1 MIFMAAIDY
10 GRLDRVLARCEE
22 VANEPGV
29 HAIVARVYKDVLKP
43 AAKGFREAHAEIA
56 AKESTHKKEVR
67 EAREALEALD
77 RPYRSARATVL
88 AYLPHKKL
96 PETLKA
102 QPTDTDKLIAI
113 EGLLDVIDEQTGKGW
128 ADDLAETEFGKLA
141 SKAIK
146 ELNEAVTADKDLAAA
161 REARA
166 AAFGPAYEKYLA
178 FKRVVR
184 ETLGNKSK
192 QYKRIH
198 VRVSVSAPEGE
209 GEAGQ
214 PNEPTKGSEN
224 GKPAGETP
232 PT

>member
-1 MIFMAAIDY
+1 MAAIDY

-22 VANEPGV
+22 VAGEPGV
-29 HAIVARVYKDVLKP
+29 HAIIARVYKDLLKP
-43 AAKGFREAHAEIA
+43 AAKAFREAHAEIA
-56 AKESTHKKEVR
+56 AKESAHKKEAR
-67 EAREALEALD
+67 EAREALESLD

-113 EGLLDVIDEQTGKGW
+113 EGLLDAIDEQTGKGW
-128 ADDLAETEFGKLA
+128 ADELAETEFGKLA
-141 SKAIK
+141 AKTIK
-146 ELNEAVTADKDLAAA
+146 ELNEAVAADKELASA

-178 FKRVVR
+178 YKRVVR
-184 ETLGNKSK
+184 ETQGNKSK

-209 GEAGQ
+209 TGDAG
-214 PNEPTKGSEN
+214 EPTPTEG
-224 GKPAGETP
+224 AGDA
-232 PT
+232 

>member
-1 MIFMAAIDY
+1 MAAIDY

-22 VANEPGV
+22 VAGEPGV

-43 AAKGFREAHAEIA
+43 AAKAFREAHAEIA
-56 AKESTHKKEVR
+56 AKESAQKKEAH

-77 RPYRSARATVL
+77 RPYRSARAMVL

-113 EGLLDVIDEQTGKGW
+113 EGLLDAIDEQAGEGW
-128 ADDLAETEFGKLA
+128 ADELAETEFGKLA
-141 SKAIK
+141 AKTIK
-146 ELNEAVTADKDLAAA
+146 ELNEAVAADKELASA

-166 AAFGPAYEKYLA
+166 SAFGSAYEKYLA
-178 FKRVVR
+178 YKRVVR
-184 ETLGNKSK
+184 ETLGNRSK

-209 GEAGQ
+209 TGDAG
-214 PNEPTKGSEN
+214 EPTPTQG
-224 GKPAGETP
+224 AGDA
-232 PT
+232 

>member
-1 MIFMAAIDY
+1 LIIMAAIDY

-22 VANEPGV
+22 IAGEPGA

-56 AKESTHKKEVR
+56 SKESAQKKEAR

-113 EGLLDVIDEQTGKGW
+113 EALLDVIDDQAGQGW
-128 ADDLAETEFGKLA
+128 ADELAEAEFGKLA
-141 SKAIK
+141 PKTIK
-146 ELNEAVTADKDLAAA
+146 ELNEAVAADKELASA

-166 AAFGPAYEKYLA
+166 SAFAPAYEKYLA
-178 FKRVVR
+178 YKRVVR
-184 ETLGNKSK
+184 ETLGNRSK

-198 VRVSVSAPEGE
+198 VRVSVSPPEPE
-209 GEAGQ
+209 EESNEAS
-214 PNEPTKGSEN
+214 EPSELTER
-224 GKPAGETP
+224 AGGA
-232 PT
+232 

>member
-1 MIFMAAIDY
+1 MAAIDY

-22 VANEPGV
+22 IAGEPGA

-56 AKESTHKKEVR
+56 SKESAQKKEAR

-102 QPTDTDKLIAI
+102 QPTDPDKLIAI
-113 EGLLDVIDEQTGKGW
+113 EALLDVIDEQAGQGW
-128 ADDLAETEFGKLA
+128 ADELAAAEFGKLA
-141 SKAIK
+141 PKTIK
-146 ELNEAVTADKDLAAA
+146 ELNEAVAADKELASA

-166 AAFGPAYEKYLA
+166 SAFAPAYEKYLA
-178 FKRVVR
+178 YKRVVR

-198 VRVSVSAPEGE
+198 VRVSVSPPEPE
-209 GEAGQ
+209 EESNEAS
-214 PNEPTKGSEN
+214 EPSELTER
-224 GKPAGETP
+224 AGGA
-232 PT
+232 